1 MEYSDVWDTKKE
13 ALLIVTN
20 FQLAVKDINT
30 VSRLVSQNSNNK
42 QFIVE
47 IGEIMPQSM
56 DNIKKM
62 MHIAADNC
70 VPGIVS
76 FLHYTAYYIMYQR
89 SSIFIN
95 IHLLYSIHLQIIVII
110 RHERSGRLNIF

>member
-20 FQLAVKDINT
+20 FEFPVKDINT

-42 QFIVE
+42 QFIAE

-62 MHIAADNC
+62 MQIAANNC
-70 VPGIVS
+70 VSGIVS
-76 FLHYTAYYIMYQR
+76 CL
-89 SSIFIN
+89 
-95 IHLLYSIHLQIIVII
+95 
-110 RHERSGRLNIF
+110 